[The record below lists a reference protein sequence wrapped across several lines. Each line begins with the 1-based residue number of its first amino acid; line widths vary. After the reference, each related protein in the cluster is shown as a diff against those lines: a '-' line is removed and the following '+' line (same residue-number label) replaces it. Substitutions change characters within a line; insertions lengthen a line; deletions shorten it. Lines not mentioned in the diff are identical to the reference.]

1 MPREAFHPLTE
12 TFSRL
17 SMYLFNQSVT
27 PAARTHV
34 EAQVSFINDMSK
46 TAFRS
51 FQQFC
56 DLNIQ
61 LAQTLLEESTRASQ
75 QMLTADRQTE
85 VIGAAASRAQPT
97 AEKMRA
103 YQQHLSRI
111 AADSQVE
118 LARVTEEHVSE
129 TSRTARAL
137 AEEVQRTATEET
149 ERNRSSQQEAMR
161 AYRDP
166 FADSMRQQQG
176 RDARGGASMQSD
188 SQGSSS
194 MQGGAGAQHAAS
206 STQQG
211 ASSAASGPKPTGTAS
226 RKET

>member
-1 MPREAFHPLTE
+1 
-12 TFSRL
+12 
-17 SMYLFNQSVT
+17 MYPFNQSVT

-34 EAQVSFINDMSK
+34 EAQVSFMNDMTK
-46 TAFRS
+46 TMFRS

-61 LAQTLLEESTRASQ
+61 LAQTLLEESTRTGH
-75 QMLTADRQTE
+75 QMLTAERQTE

-97 AEKMRA
+97 AEKMRD

-137 AEEVQRTATEET
+137 AEEVQRNASEET
-149 ERNRSSQQEAMR
+149 ERSRTKQQEAMR
-161 AYRDP
+161 EYRDP
-166 FADSMRQQQG
+166 FADGMRQQQG
-176 RDARGGASMQSD
+176 RDVRGGASMQSEH
-188 SQGSSS
+188 QGAGS
-194 MQGGAGAQHAAS
+194 MQGGS
-206 STQQG
+206 QQG
-211 ASSAASGPKPTGTAS
+211 ATSATQPQSGKPAGSSAG

>member
-1 MPREAFHPLTE
+1 MYPFH
-12 TFSRL
+12 
-17 SMYLFNQSVT
+17 QSVT

-34 EAQVSFINDMSK
+34 EAQVSFLNDMTK
-46 TAFRS
+46 TMFRS

-61 LAQTLLEESTRASQ
+61 LAQTLLEESTRTSQ
-75 QMLTADRQTE
+75 QMWIAERQTE

-97 AEKMRA
+97 AEKMRD

-137 AEEVQRTATEET
+137 AEEVQRTASEET
-149 ERNRSSQQEAMR
+149 ERSRTKQQEAMR
-161 AYRDP
+161 EYRDP
-166 FADSMRQQQG
+166 FADGMRQQQG
-176 RDARGGASMQSD
+176 RDIRSGASMQSE
-188 SQGSSS
+188 SQGAGS
-194 MQGGAGAQHAAS
+194 MQGGVGAQQGGTSAQQAA
-206 STQQG
+206 
-211 ASSAASGPKPTGTAS
+211 KPAGTTG

>member
-1 MPREAFHPLTE
+1 
-12 TFSRL
+12 
-17 SMYLFNQSVT
+17 MYPFTQSVT
-27 PAARTHV
+27 PAARSHV
-34 EAQVSFINDMSK
+34 EAQVLFLNDMTK
-46 TAFRS
+46 AMFRS

-61 LAQTLLEESTRASQ
+61 LAQTLLEETTRTTQ
-75 QMLTADRQTE
+75 QMWTAERQAE

-97 AEKMRA
+97 AEKMRD

-137 AEEVQRTATEET
+137 AEEVQRNASEET
-149 ERNRSSQQEAMR
+149 ERSRAKQHEAMR
-161 AYRDP
+161 DYRDP
-166 FADSMRQQQG
+166 FTDGMRQQQG
-176 RDARGGASMQSD
+176 REVRGGASMQSE
-188 SQGSSS
+188 SQGAGS
-194 MQGGAGAQHAAS
+194 MQGSVGSQQVASTATQASKPAAG
-206 STQQG
+206 
-211 ASSAASGPKPTGTAS
+211 TGTG

>member
-1 MPREAFHPLTE
+1 MFPYSH
-12 TFSRL
+12 
-17 SMYLFNQSVT
+17 SVT

-34 EAQVSFINDMSK
+34 EAQVAFLNDMTK
-46 TAFRS
+46 TVFRS

-137 AEEVQRTATEET
+137 AEEVQRTANEET
-149 ERNRSSQQEAMR
+149 ERSRSNQQEAMR
-161 AYRDP
+161 EYRDP
-166 FADSMRQQQG
+166 FANGMHMQREG
-176 RDARGGASMQSD
+176 REGRAGASMQSEG
-188 SQGSSS
+188 QAGSS
-194 MQGGAGAQHAAS
+194 MQGGAGS
-206 STQQG
+206 QQG
-211 ASSAASGPKPTGTAS
+211 GTAGAQAGAKPGQPG